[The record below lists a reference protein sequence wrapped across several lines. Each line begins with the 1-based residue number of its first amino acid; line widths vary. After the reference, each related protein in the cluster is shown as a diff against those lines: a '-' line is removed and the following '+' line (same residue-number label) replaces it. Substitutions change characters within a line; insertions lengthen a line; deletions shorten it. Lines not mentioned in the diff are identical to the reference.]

1 MDRKQLM
8 SRMLVVLATVLM
20 IAINALANTRGL
32 GGVTTGAMSGR
43 YDVPFTPAGF
53 VFAIWGLI
61 YVGLLTFTLYQA
73 FAVSERLAAVR
84 AAYVFTATANG
95 AWLVFWHHGQLLAA
109 QVVMLALLAAL
120 FWIRERLRATPARS
134 VLERLLMDW
143 PMRLYLGWI
152 ALATLANLGPVVL
165 YGPLAVLGIDPV
177 GWSLA
182 VSGLVAAWGL
192 FAALRYR
199 DAIPLLV
206 IAWAGWGIALRPGQD
221 PALVLAGWGLVAA
234 ALAGVLALG
243 LARLTRGWDIQSA
256 R

>member
-1 MDRKQLM
+1 MDRTSLL
-8 SRMLVVLATVLM
+8 SRVWVVLATVLM
-20 IAINALANTRGL
+20 IAINTLANTRGL

-61 YVGLLTFTLYQA
+61 YLGLLAFTLYQA
-73 FAVSERLAAVR
+73 LAASERLAAVR
-84 AAYVFTATANG
+84 AAYVFTAVANG
-95 AWLVFWHHGQLLAA
+95 AWLVFWHHGQLVASQA
-109 QVVMLALLAAL
+109 VMLALLAAL
-120 FWIRERLRATPARS
+120 LWIRERLAATPARS
-134 VLERLLMDW
+134 VLERLALDW
-143 PMRLYLGWI
+143 PLRLYLGWI

-165 YGPLAVLGIDPV
+165 YGPLAALGIDPV

-182 VSGLVAAWGL
+182 MSVLVAAWGL
-192 FAALRYR
+192 FATRRYR

-206 IAWAGWGIALRPGQD
+206 IAWAGWGIALRRGQD

-243 LARLTRGWDIQSA
+243 LGRLTRGWGIQSA

>member
-1 MDRKQLM
+1 MDRPLLM
-8 SRMLVVLATVLM
+8 SRLLVGLATVLM
-20 IAINALANTRGL
+20 IVVNTLANTRGL

-61 YVGLLTFTLYQA
+61 YLGLLGFTLYQA
-73 FAVSERLAAVR
+73 FAASDRLVAVR
-84 AAYVFTATANG
+84 AAYVFTAVANG
-95 AWLVFWHHGQLLAA
+95 AWLVFWHHGQLVAS
-109 QVVMLALLAAL
+109 QVVMLALLASL
-120 FWIRERLRATPARS
+120 FWIRECLQATPARS
-134 VLERLLMDW
+134 VLERVLLDW

-165 YGPLAVLGIDPV
+165 YGPPAALGVDPV
-177 GWSLA
+177 GWSLVMA
-182 VSGLVAAWGL
+182 IVVVAWGV
-192 FAALRYR
+192 FATRRYR

-206 IAWAGWGIALRPGQD
+206 IAWAGWGIALRRGQD

-234 ALAGVLALG
+234 ALAGVTGLA